1 MAAQKTR
8 YSWLAHQPMQ
18 LKILIAIGTLVLL
31 FVTCS
36 IVTLQSLA
44 RQDVSAHWS
53 KHTYEV
59 RAKIDDVF
67 EHLQAS
73 QIAVRSYLLDPHNG
87 ELDNHKKANADLA
100 KDLADLRQLTSDN
113 PVQQVRI
120 DRVEAMVAE
129 WQGQALHNGIEPM
142 QAIRATDPAQAAME
156 QVHVQSEY
164 LKHLTIGDRKSVV

>member
-1 MAAQKTR
+1 MAAKKTR

-31 FVTCS
+31 FVACS

-53 KHTYEV
+53 RHTYDV

-73 QIAVRSYLLDPHNG
+73 QIAVRGYLLDPHDG
-87 ELDNHKKANADLA
+87 ELENHKKANADLA
-100 KDLADLRQLTSDN
+100 KDIAELRSLTSDN
-113 PVQQVRI
+113 PVQQIRI
-120 DRVEAMVAE
+120 DRV
-129 WQGQALHNGIEPM
+129 
-142 QAIRATDPAQAAME
+142 
-156 QVHVQSEY
+156 
-164 LKHLTIGDRKSVV
+164 